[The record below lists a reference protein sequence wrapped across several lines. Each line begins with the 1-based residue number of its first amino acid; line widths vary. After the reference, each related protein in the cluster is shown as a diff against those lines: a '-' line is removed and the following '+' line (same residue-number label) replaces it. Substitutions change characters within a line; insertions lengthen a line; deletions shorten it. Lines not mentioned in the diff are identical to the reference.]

1 MGFLY
6 GKVYRIKKKSGCVDI
21 DLGKSLHL
29 ALERTAFQREAESGK
44 EGSGYF

>member
-1 MGFLY
+1 MGLLY
-6 GKVYRIKKKSGCVDI
+6 GKVYRIKKKSGCLDI

-29 ALERTAFQREAESGK
+29 ALERITFQREAKSGK